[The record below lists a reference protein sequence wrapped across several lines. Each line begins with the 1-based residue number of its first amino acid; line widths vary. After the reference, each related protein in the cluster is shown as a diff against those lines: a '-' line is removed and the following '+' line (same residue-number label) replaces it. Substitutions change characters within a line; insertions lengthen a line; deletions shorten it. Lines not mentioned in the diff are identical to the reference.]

1 MQPDPAI
8 PPRCRRLFSLPV
20 LIILLAFGLR
30 IHSLDGQGI
39 WGDEAI
45 GFWLSKQ
52 PLAVVMA
59 PGSETNP
66 PLYHVLLRLW
76 SLLAGTGVFAIRYV
90 SVLGGVLIIP
100 LVYVLGVRLL
110 RHRLAA
116 LIAAVLA
123 ALSAFHVYYS
133 QEARFYAWA
142 ATLGLFATLSFSR
155 LLDAALHHHE
165 GEGRRLVGR
174 FAIYLLAAL
183 AAAFTHYYLLF
194 VLLAHN
200 LYVLLRARRL
210 RRWLLPWLV
219 GQIALVAVF
228 TPWNLAQARI
238 LVESQLTEA
247 NRSPDYTAWG
257 FAGLWD
263 IIERTIAALGTG
275 ITVSGAERWLALAA
289 LAAAV
294 LGVIALVQRSQ
305 SEGEAA
311 DSLALILLYLLVPI
325 AGAWAV
331 GPFMPF
337 FQERYLLIVLPAY
350 LLLMA
355 AGTAHPGMRPAVG
368 GLLALCAAA
377 NLYSIDNYYT
387 DPAYVRSRYGE
398 MMAYIAE
405 NAGPDDA
412 LLLENHLQWALYDYY
427 APPGIT
433 AYWFPMAAGWDDP
446 ATEAELARIAAQ
458 HDRLWLVM
466 FGNPA
471 EYDPNFALEGWL
483 SRNAFRAYFA
493 GYQDSRL
500 SMYVTG
506 AAATPDRPVD
516 ATFGGMIHLA
526 AYHVSSQRVTPGSVI
541 QVSLLWEA
549 VAPADKDYTIFTHLI
564 DQDERILA
572 QFDGQPQGG
581 SKPTS
586 TWQVGEQL
594 VDRFALSIDPGTPP
608 GIYWLQVGWYDWM
621 TLERL
626 PVSAPGDALPAD
638 RVLLCQ
644 IEVTAPAASP
654 AQTPAG
660 AP

>member
-1 MQPDPAI
+1 MQPDPPI
-8 PPRCRRLFSLPV
+8 LSQRRRSFGLPV
-20 LIILLAFGLR
+20 LIILLAFALR

-52 PLAVVMA
+52 PLTVVVA

-76 SLLAGTGVFAIRYV
+76 SPLAGRGVFAIRYV

-100 LVYVLGVRLL
+100 LVYVLGDGLL
-110 RHRLAA
+110 RHRSSA
-116 LIAAVLA
+116 LIAACMA

-142 ATLGLFATLSFSR
+142 ATLGLFATLSLSR
-155 LLDAALHHHE
+155 LFNMALHHHE
-165 GEGRRLVGR
+165 GGGRRLVGC
-174 FAIYLLAAL
+174 FAVYLLAAL

-200 LYVLLRARRL
+200 LFVLLRAHRL
-210 RRWLLPWLV
+210 QRWLLPWV
-219 GQIALVAVF
+219 AGQIALTAVLA
-228 TPWNLAQARI
+228 PWNLAQARI
-238 LVESQLTEA
+238 LIESQLTKA
-247 NRSPDYTAWG
+247 NRAPDYTAWG
-257 FAGLWD
+257 GTALGD
-263 IIERTIAALGTG
+263 IVKRTIAALGTG

-294 LGVIALVQRSQ
+294 LGLIALVQRLR
-305 SEGEAA
+305 SEGDTA
-311 DSLALILLYLLVPI
+311 DSLILILLYLLIPI

-355 AGTAHPGMRPAVG
+355 VGISWPGARPVG
-368 GLLALCAAA
+368 YGLLMFYAAA
-377 NLYSIDNYYT
+377 NLYSIYNYYT
-387 DPAYVRSRYGE
+387 DPTYVRSRYGE
-398 MMAYIAE
+398 MMAYVAE

-433 AYWFPMAAGWDDP
+433 AYWFPLATGWDDP

-458 HDRLWLVM
+458 HERLWLVM

-471 EYDPNFALEGWL
+471 EYDPGFALEGWL

-506 AAATPDRPVD
+506 ATALPDRPVD
-516 ATFGGMIHLA
+516 AIFSEMIRLA
-526 AYHVSSQRVTPGSVI
+526 AYHVSSERVTAGGVI

-549 VAPADKDYTIFTHLI
+549 IAPTDKDYTVFTHLI
-564 DQDERILA
+564 DQGEHILA

-581 SKPTS
+581 SRPTG
-586 TWQVGEQL
+586 TWQVGEQF
-594 VDRFALSIDPGTPP
+594 VDRFALSIDPQTPP

-626 PVSAPGDALPAD
+626 SVSGQGGTVPGD

-654 AQTPAG
+654 AKTPAG